1 LKLLHTGTVSDGQ
14 LKLSDRKRFDQDIK
28 QFEGKRVE
36 VVISKANK
44 RRSNNQNAY
53 YWGLVLPCAVQG
65 FRDAGHEGITIDDAH
80 RFFKDRFLTEGVE
93 IVSPRSGEVI
103 TMSKTTTVLSTT
115 GMMDYVDQV
124 ARFCAEFLG
133 VVIPEPI
140 PLFNDQN

>member
-1 LKLLHTGTVSDGQ
+1 M
-14 LKLSDRKRFDQDIK
+14 
-28 QFEGKRVE
+28 
-36 VVISKANK
+36 VISKANK
-44 RRSNNQNAY
+44 RRSNDQNAY